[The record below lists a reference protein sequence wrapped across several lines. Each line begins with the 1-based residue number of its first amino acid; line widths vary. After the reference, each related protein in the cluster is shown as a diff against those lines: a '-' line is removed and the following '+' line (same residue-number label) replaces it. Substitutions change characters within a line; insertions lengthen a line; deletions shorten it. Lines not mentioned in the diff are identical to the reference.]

1 MENLD
6 EALATL
12 ITKALEGVDT
22 SVGFLQ
28 AELPDVVTQL
38 LMWHGVRSGAEA
50 VFSLLLFLIPLF
62 MFKLYK
68 RLSIP
73 YQKAEGYKYSDCE
86 RYSFL
91 HMTNFRF
98 NCSQEKA
105 VGDRG
110 WRIGTTDDGGSIV
123 AVMLLSSA
131 TATIVG
137 LLAFNLTWLQIWIAP
152 KVWLLEYAAR
162 MVG

>member
-6 EALATL
+6 EALALL

-38 LMWHGVRSGAEA
+38 LMWHGVRSGVVA
-50 VFSLLLFLIPLF
+50 VLGLGLFIATWYWVFRLF
-62 MFKLYK
+62 AKIEKQDDGEWNRDLPPK
-68 RLSIP
+68 VVI
-73 YQKAEGYKYSDCE
+73 KALVFVS
-86 RYSFL
+86 
-91 HMTNFRF
+91 
-98 NCSQEKA
+98 
-105 VGDRG
+105 VGVL
-110 WRIGTTDDGGSIV
+110 GTT
-123 AVMLLSSA
+123 LSFDF
-131 TATIVG
+131 I
-137 LLAFNLTWLQIWIAP
+137 NLTWLQIWIAP

>member
-38 LMWHGVRSGAEA
+38 LMWHGVRSGAVA
-50 VFSLLLFLIPLF
+50 VLSLILLLIPLF

-91 HMTNFRF
+91 HMTNFKF
-98 NCSQEKA
+98 NCSMDKV
-105 VGDRG
+105 VGDKG
-110 WRIGTTDDGGSIV
+110 WRIGATDDGGTLMIL
-123 AVMLLSSA
+123 MFLSSVA
-131 TATIVG
+131 ASIVG
-137 LLAFNLTWLQIWIAP
+137 LVTFNLTWLQIWIAP